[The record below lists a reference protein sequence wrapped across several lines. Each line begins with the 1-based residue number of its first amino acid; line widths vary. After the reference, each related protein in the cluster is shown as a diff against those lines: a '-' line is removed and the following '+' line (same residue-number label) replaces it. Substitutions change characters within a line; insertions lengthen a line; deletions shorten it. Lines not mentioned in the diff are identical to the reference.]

1 MISHFS
7 MTEIRKANT
16 PNGYYI
22 NGKGLL
28 LDNWTFHKKT
38 SLFSEIEK
46 RDFDKYILDY
56 KL

>member
-46 RDFDKYILDY
+46 RDFDKYILV
-56 KL
+56 